1 MTGRGA
7 ESSPLDQELKQLLIE
22 TNDLRRRA
30 GQAFYHFYRT
40 LVFWSD
46 KGHSFADSTRA
57 WAPGGAAIFST
68 LADVLRPMSPH
79 REDEALRAYVG
90 ALLLQLA
97 SDLERG
103 DHMRY
108 GFLRWMEQ
116 RFPGLTK
123 MMQSETATT
132 QIYDHA
138 LAQELAD
145 AFHLIAGA
153 SDRELPAR
161 MREIAT
167 RIATA

>member
-1 MTGRGA
+1 MSDSETR
-7 ESSPLDQELKQLLIE
+7 PLDQELKRLLVE

-57 WAPGGAAIFST
+57 WAPGGAAIFKT
-68 LADVLRPMSPH
+68 LADVLRELSPH
-79 REDEALRAYVG
+79 TEDAPLRAYVG

-97 SDLERG
+97 VDLERG
-103 DHMRY
+103 EHMRH

-116 RFPGLTK
+116 RFPPLTK
-123 MMQSETATT
+123 MMQQESADSA
-132 QIYDHA
+132 IYDHA

-145 AFHLIAGA
+145 GFHLVGGA
-153 SDRELPAR
+153 SDAELPEQLR
-161 MREIAT
+161 GIAA
-167 RIATA
+167 RIAVP